1 MPRCSLDCS
10 DDDFD
15 LDFYADQD
23 RDLATSKQE
32 IQRQSAASSGKSRSS
47 DESSILNLQSGQE
60 EEEARLTKQFMADV
74 ACLDELMALAYEEEA
89 SPAKNDD
96 GDLKTTPDRKRG
108 RSKEPNNE
116 DAGTPKK
123 LVLPIRSAEEGKDN
137 GSTPPPRK
145 RLLRKQT
152 VSSGTPEP
160 QNTPIKVKWVNFH
173 TVTNFEETTFEE
185 FKQWAENKE
194 KEDTKKKT
202 SIKDLSLYGWNCARN
217 RYVSEHMKEKKD
229 VGSEVESQE
238 RQKLRHQF
246 SGLTETQKAEYA
258 QKKKDSGE
266 LSWKKELYAICLR
279 FGIGINRKETQ
290 DDNDVKFLEA
300 QFCMLTYFD
309 PKWSLKPRPKLGRI
323 G

>member
-116 DAGTPKK
+116 DAGTPKN

-145 RLLRKQT
+145 RLLGKQT

-160 QNTPIKVKWVNFH
+160 QNTPQKVKWVNFD

-194 KEDTKKKT
+194 KEDTKKK
-202 SIKDLSLYGWNCARN
+202 RP
-217 RYVSEHMKEKKD
+217 
-229 VGSEVESQE
+229 
-238 RQKLRHQF
+238 LRIYPTTD
-246 SGLTETQKAEYA
+246 GTALET
-258 QKKKDSGE
+258 GMFPN
-266 LSWKKELYAICLR
+266 I
-279 FGIGINRKETQ
+279 
-290 DDNDVKFLEA
+290 
-300 QFCMLTYFD
+300 
-309 PKWSLKPRPKLGRI
+309 
-323 G
+323 